1 MDQLNAAIDAMI
13 EAGVSAAEV
22 IGYLELLKHDLVQ
35 QVLDAEEG
43 ED

>member
-1 MDQLNAAIDAMI
+1 MEALAAVIDKMI
-13 EAGVSAAEV
+13 EDGMSAAEV

>member
-13 EAGVSAAEV
+13 ENGMSAAEI
-22 IGYLELLKHDLVQ
+22 IGCLELLKHELVQ